1 MKITGPRENNEEM
14 TQDQFLEVLTKWVR
28 ANKQT
33 ADSFKI
39 TPDTE
44 LLGSG
49 LLDSFDFLDLIVH
62 IETQTGHKIDLAVA
76 DPNEF
81 SIVRGLWNLTHGDGG
96 TKIEPKY
103 AAPKSE
109 LPAGITQ

>member
-1 MKITGPRENNEEM
+1 M
-14 TQDQFLEVLTKWVR
+14 TQDQFLELLTKWVR
-28 ANKQT
+28 SNKQT
-33 ADSFKI
+33 PESFQI

-62 IETQTGHKIDLAVA
+62 IESHTGHKIDLAVA

-81 SIVRGLWNLTHGDGG
+81 SLVRGLWNLTLSNGG
-96 TKIEPKY
+96 
-103 AAPKSE
+103 AKSNRNGSDQKTIQ
-109 LPAGITQ
+109 PAGITG

>member
-1 MKITGPRENNEEM
+1 M
-14 TQDQFLEVLTKWVR
+14 TQDQFLEVLTNWVR
-28 ANKQT
+28 SNKQT
-33 ADSFKI
+33 SESFQI

-62 IETQTGHKIDLAVA
+62 IEGQTGHKIDLAVA

-81 SIVRGLWNLTHGDGG
+81 SVVRGLWNLALSNG
-96 TKIEPKY
+96 
-103 AAPKSE
+103 APKSDQNEAKLKTE
-109 LPAGITQ
+109 LPAGITR